1 MKLIMQLII
10 GGFVGFSIVYAL
22 MNFSEVR
29 FSGEITVIS
38 LIIFSLILIAMSI
51 FRYKKIK
58 SFNLQNFSGDKEDEI
73 EDKKYKMF
81 ADYSLFANIGF
92 VLSILALSLSFITTQ
107 SIILTV
113 TSIFLIVIT
122 YFLIQYMMHL
132 MKYVYPERKFPNTSE
147 AKNAQNILN
156 YADDGEKH
164 VILDGLYKSHS
175 LLNFSLIAAITLS
188 TIYSLTRE
196 DPQTFSIIL
205 MTMVLLVVNSKY
217 LFVIRNK

>member
-10 GGFVGFSIVYAL
+10 GGFVGFFVVYAL

-51 FRYKKIK
+51 FQYIKIK
-58 SFNLQNFSGDKEDEI
+58 SLNLQNFSGDEEDEI
-73 EDKKYKMF
+73 QDKKYKMF
-81 ADYSLFANIGF
+81 ADYSLYANVSF

-107 SIILTV
+107 NVILTV
-113 TSIFLIVIT
+113 TSIFLIVTT
-122 YFLIQYMMHL
+122 YFLIHYMMYL
-132 MKYVYPERKFPNTSE
+132 MKHVYPERKFPNTSD
-147 AKNAQNILN
+147 AQNVLD

-175 LLNFSLIAAITLS
+175 LLNFSLITAITLS

-205 MTMVLLVVNSKY
+205 MAMVLLVVNSKY